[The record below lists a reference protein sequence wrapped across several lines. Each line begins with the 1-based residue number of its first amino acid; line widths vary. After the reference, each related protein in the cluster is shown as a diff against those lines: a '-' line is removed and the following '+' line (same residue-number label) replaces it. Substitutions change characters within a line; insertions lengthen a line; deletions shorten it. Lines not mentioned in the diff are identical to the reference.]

1 MRFNIATDRGILQV
15 EGEPITIGKWKCF
28 SVIDDILGIIS
39 IYELSSGMVINNDL
53 YSTSAFTKAL
63 ELLES
68 HDYWTIK
75 KNILS
80 ELQRNG
86 ISYPLNKDK

>member
-1 MRFNIATDRGILQV
+1 MKFNIATDQGVLQV

-28 SVIDDILGIIS
+28 HHWSIDDDFRTISELG
-39 IYELSSGMVINNDL
+39 SGMRIS
-53 YSTSAFTKAL
+53 YSILMAT

-86 ISYPLNKDK
+86 ISFPVNKDK